1 VIVPPVGA
9 PAPDF
14 DLRDQHGAPVR
25 LPSDFWSHGA
35 VARAYSVLDPERG
48 CPLRGT
54 FVIDREGLV
63 HRCEVGPDG
72 RDVSQWWPVL
82 DELMAA

>member
-1 VIVPPVGA
+1 VIVPQVGA
-9 PAPDF
+9 PAPDV

-25 LPSDFWSHGA
+25 LLSDFWPHGA
-35 VARAYSVLDPERG
+35 VARAYGVLDPERG

-54 FVIDREGLV
+54 FVIDPEGLV
-63 HRCEVGPDG
+63 HWCEVVSDG
-72 RDVSQWWPVL
+72 RDVWQWWPVL

>member
-1 VIVPPVGA
+1 V
-9 PAPDF
+9 
-14 DLRDQHGAPVR
+14 
-25 LPSDFWSHGA
+25 LPSNFWSHGA
-35 VARAYSVLDPERG
+35 VARAYSVLDPDRG

-72 RDVSQWWPVL
+72 RDVSQRWPVL

>member
-1 VIVPPVGA
+1 MIVPQVGA
-9 PAPDF
+9 PAPDV
-14 DLRDQHGAPVR
+14 DQRDQHCAPVR

-35 VARAYSVLDPERG
+35 VARANGVLDPERG

-63 HRCEVGPDG
+63 HWCEVGEDG

>member
-1 VIVPPVGA
+1 VIVPQVGA
-9 PAPDF
+9 PAPDV
-14 DLRDQHGAPVR
+14 DQRDQHCAPVR

-35 VARAYSVLDPERG
+35 VARANGVLDPERG

-63 HRCEVGPDG
+63 HWCEVGEDG